1 MAKSEK
7 NPAAPQNP
15 EEKKSGAAKS
25 GMIEI
30 KFLKSPTGAYN
41 LAYNAGDVG
50 SVEKELAEKLIESGF
65 AQAV

>member
-7 NPAAPQNP
+7 NPAAPQKP
-15 EEKKSGAAKS
+15 EEKKSSPAKS
-25 GMIEI
+25 GTTEI

-41 LAYNAGDVG
+41 LAYSAGD
-50 SVEKELAEKLIESGF
+50 SAEVEQEIAEKLIESGF